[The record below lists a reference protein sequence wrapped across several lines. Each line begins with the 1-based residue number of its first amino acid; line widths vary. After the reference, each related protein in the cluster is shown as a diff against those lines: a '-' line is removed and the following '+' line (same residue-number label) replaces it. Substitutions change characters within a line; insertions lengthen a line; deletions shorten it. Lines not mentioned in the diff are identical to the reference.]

1 VLGDVCGQGVPAAA
15 LTSLVRYTVRAA
27 ARMWQSPAEVLRFTN
42 DAILDAE
49 TGERFC
55 TLLVA
60 IVRPGADGATVTLA
74 AGGHHLPLHRPVD
87 GAPAPVGRVGTAMG
101 LIRHPDVSDTTVRLG
116 VGDVLVFTTD
126 GVIEA
131 RDEAGALVGEGFL
144 EHLVD
149 RHAAE
154 GAEVLAGAI
163 ERAVLAVG
171 GGRSQD
177 DVAVL
182 VVEVTGLGASVEA
195 PEATRPGVAG
205 GPFDERFPA
214 ETPSV
219 TEARRA
225 VAAWLDGQGIRGS
238 RVPDL
243 LLALTELA
251 TNAVRS
257 ARTAMEV
264 RAWLTPDAIMFEVT
278 DDGAGFDPTVPRS
291 AREIDPLA
299 ERGRGL
305 FIVAALV
312 DECTIES
319 GPNGTIVRCYLAR

>member
-1 VLGDVCGQGVPAAA
+1 
-15 LTSLVRYTVRAA
+15 
-27 ARMWQSPAEVLRFTN
+27 
-42 DAILDAE
+42 
-49 TGERFC
+49 
-55 TLLVA
+55 
-60 IVRPGADGATVTLA
+60 
-74 AGGHHLPLHRPVD
+74 
-87 GAPAPVGRVGTAMG
+87 
-101 LIRHPDVSDTTVRLG
+101 
-116 VGDVLVFTTD
+116 
-126 GVIEA
+126 
-131 RDEAGALVGEGFL
+131 
-144 EHLVD
+144 
-149 RHAAE
+149 
-154 GAEVLAGAI
+154 
-163 ERAVLAVG
+163 
-171 GGRSQD
+171 
-177 DVAVL
+177 VAVL